1 MRELNVIEI
10 KKAVSRL
17 CIDANYFLSDDIKN
31 AFKNALDVEEDFL
44 SKDVFEKLIENAEI
58 AQNEKVPMCQDT
70 GMAVVFIEIGQD
82 VHLTGGS
89 LYNAI
94 NEGVADGYERG
105 YLRKSV
111 VENPFTRI
119 NTKNNTPAII
129 HTKIV
134 DGENIKITIAP
145 KGFGSEN
152 MSALKMLKPSDGISG
167 AKDFIMETVKNAGAN
182 PCPPII
188 VGVGVGGTMEKV
200 AQIAKEALLIP
211 LDFKNEDDFLR
222 ETEEELL
229 EKINALKIG
238 PAGFGGKTTALSV
251 KIKTFPT
258 HIAGLP
264 VAVNIGCHATRHK
277 EVVL

>member
-134 DGENIKITIAP
+134 DGENVKITIAP

-167 AKDFIMETVKNAGAN
+167 VKDFIMETVKNAGAN